1 MAWPPSRVA
10 SSAQSKSIHSSRETG
25 LRDRELTNIIPGS
38 IGGTLAIT
46 TSFFGAGP
54 R

>member
-25 LRDRELTNIIPGS
+25 LRAIELTSNIIPGS
-38 IGGTLAIT
+38 A
-46 TSFFGAGP
+46 A